1 MQALGKLSF
10 VLAPICLFAS
20 FFSSAVFQNT
30 TLRSVFIVL
39 ATIFLILA
47 LFAKVINARKNPNEE
62 DNDP

>member
-1 MQALGKLSF
+1 MQTLGKLSF

-47 LFAKVINARKNPNEE
+47 LIVKAVNARKNPTQE